1 MLSTTLSFL
10 ADEING
16 FIGNKDFRY
25 RGKTVAIVSD
35 LVDAKGEP
43 VYTKLITEQG
53 DNLVITLINIEEETV
68 GKSQAAT
75 YRKPDESI
83 ELLNPDIKIN
93 AYIMITGV
101 SNMTDAQRYL
111 NSLRVLSYAMGFFQ
125 YKNVFDKVNSPTLP
139 DGVEKLI
146 AEMVSLTFEQQN
158 HIWGALGAKYQPSV
172 MFKIRMLTYREII
185 NKDSDLRIRVI
196 NAELTTD

>member
-111 NSLRVLSYAMGFFQ
+111 NSLRVLSYATGFFQ